1 MVTVTA
7 EKAFVVLEAI
17 WELENAL
24 WELFY
29 GEFLTLCE
37 KKSEELNCKTME

>member
-29 GEFLTLCE
+29 EEFLTICE
-37 KKSEELNCKTME
+37 RKSEELNRKRRE

>member
-7 EKAFVVLEAI
+7 EKAFVVLEVL

-29 GEFLTLCE
+29 EEFLTICE
-37 KKSEELNCKTME
+37 IKSEELSHKETV